1 MDYDD
6 YNAVDNSGS
15 DRFGNDNYGSRGD
28 NDVVRIN
35 NGIPVVDRS
44 TNQVNFNDDM
54 FNPGYANFWDR
65 LTGNTAINF
74 LNRFDLEDAN
84 TFDKFVRGNPLDA
97 LKGPVSGDNS
107 VYDPRTRTGY
117 EIVERNRARD
127 GLMNFVNMMI
137 NPFPGALHS
146 FDSARVRGPNGEM
159 MNYESSSGL
168 LGSSSLRSDQEVA
181 DLHMQAQLRA
191 EEERMRGSGDQTK
204 TIDNTGG
211 MLAIRDENG
220 DIPWW
225 VLANAGL
232 LTLG

>member
-1 MDYDD
+1 MGYDD
-6 YNAVDNSGS
+6 YNAVDSSGS
-15 DRFGNDNYGSRGD
+15 DRFGNDNYGGSND

-44 TNQVNFNDDM
+44 TNLVNFGDSM
-54 FNPGYANFWDR
+54 FDPGYANFWDR
-65 LTGNTAINF
+65 LTGNTATNF
-74 LNRFDLEDAN
+74 LNRFDFDDAK
-84 TFDKFVRGNPLDA
+84 TFDQFFSGNPLDA
-97 LKGPVSGDNS
+97 MRGPISGNNS
-107 VYDPRTRTGY
+107 VYDPSTRTGY
-117 EIVERNRARD
+117 EIVERNRGRA
-127 GLMNFVNMMI
+127 GLMTFLNMAI
-137 NPFPGALHS
+137 NPFPGMLHS

-159 MNYESSSGL
+159 MNFESTGGL

-181 DLHMQAQLRA
+181 DRQMQSQLQA
-191 EEERMRGSGDQTK
+191 EEERMRGSGDQTE

-211 MLAIRDENG
+211 MLAMRDENG